1 MNQHFND
8 FLIDFDV
15 GQSGNAINIPFIR
28 HPCTDELSKIG
39 KAINISKGIYT
50 LCGGLPGS
58 GKTGFIDS
66 LYVLSLFM
74 WFWRNKENTNIK
86 PYWIYRSM
94 ERSIKHKVA
103 KWTCWMLY
111 VEYGIIMDVPTILQ
125 WSNKKR
131 DLTAEEQV
139 IIKNYDK
146 FFDKL
151 FQYLDIKQGAE
162 NPTGVYKYARRIA
175 YDKGSWITSNDKGL
189 FINNVKKADF
199 NKDVFEEVSGGLKRL
214 YIDIDLYG
222 TTYRIFEYDT
232 KYVARDPNEIVFPVT
247 DHVGKLLA
255 ESRDGITF
263 NEKQILDKHYEYNGS
278 LRDICAWNPIDIVQ
292 LNRAIENQSRGRSL
306 VKGAKENDLRITNQ
320 DFKGSGNGFENADL
334 VLGLLN
340 PYKLDEMSYGGYKI
354 PNFISEGGENRFRSI
369 TIVKNSYGVDDIS
382 LGYLFLGENSF
393 VTELPTAIEMN
404 RDNSYEA
411 YRNASKEL
419 LLN

>member
-15 GQSGNAINIPFIR
+15 GLSGNAINIPFVR

-39 KAINISKGIYT
+39 RAINISKGIYA
-50 LCGGLPGS
+50 LVGGMPGS
-58 GKTGFIDS
+58 GKTGFVDT
-66 LYVLSLFM
+66 LYVLTLFM
-74 WFWRNKENTNIK
+74 WFWRNRETTDIK
-86 PYWIYRSM
+86 PYWIYRTM
-94 ERSIKHKVA
+94 ERSIKHKIA

-131 DLTAEEQV
+131 DLTEEEKV
-139 IIKNYDK
+139 IIKGYDK

-175 YDKGSWITSNDKGL
+175 YDKGSWITSGDKGL

-199 NKDVFEEVSGGLKRL
+199 NPDVYEEVSGGLKKL
-214 YIDIDLYG
+214 YIDIELYG
-222 TTYRIFEYDT
+222 KTYRIFEYDV
-232 KYVARDPNEIVFPVT
+232 KYIAKDLNEIVFHIT
-247 DHVGKLLA
+247 DHVGKLEA
-255 ESRDGITF
+255 ERDY
-263 NEKQILDKHYEYNGS
+263 NEKQILDKHYQYNGE

-292 LNRAIENQSRGRSL
+292 LNRGIENQSRGRSL
-306 VKGAKENDLRITNQ
+306 VKGAKDIDLRITNQ

-340 PYKLDEMSYGGYKI
+340 PYKLDEHNYGGYKI
-354 PNFISEGGENRFRSI
+354 PEFISDNGENRFRSI
-369 TIVKNSYGVDDIS
+369 TIVKNSYGVDDVS
-382 LGYLFLGENSF
+382 VGYLFLGENSF
-393 VTELPTAIEMN
+393 VTELPTSKEMN

-411 YRNASKEL
+411 YRNASREL